1 MILVGKY
8 VFFSP
13 FYVKIFQKYTT
24 LFCIS
29 GWKRLHAL
37 MHSIDDLCYW
47 FIECHCPMECR
58 LKIDIDFAPIF
69 NIS

>member
-1 MILVGKY
+1 MFSFHHFALKYFRNILH
-8 VFFSP
+8 
-13 FYVKIFQKYTT
+13 FY
-24 LFCIS
+24 CIS

-47 FIECHCPMECR
+47 FIECHCPMECS